1 MRVLVLHNL
10 NYVDAGG
17 VIHELYKGD
26 EAEIAPADLA
36 KCGSMVEVLDEP
48 VVASLDEAPADKM
61 VKHARTK

>member
-17 VIHELYKGD
+17 AIHELYKGD

-36 KCGSMVEVLDEP
+36 KCGSMVEVLDAP
-48 VVASLDEAPADKM
+48 VVAAMDEAPADKM
-61 VKHARTK
+61 VKNAKHK

>member
-1 MRVLVLHNL
+1 MKIRVLHNL
-10 NYVDAGG
+10 NYCDAGG

-26 EAEIAPADLA
+26 EAEVAPADLA

-61 VKHARTK
+61 VKNAHHK